1 MRSLT
6 RSIALAGALAL
17 GALALS
23 AQGAAAYVAC
33 NGEGACWHAD
43 RHYRAPGVAWHPDN
57 WYFHQNLDKDHWMG
71 HHEGR
76 GYYRGGVWIGL

>member
-1 MRSLT
+1 MKSLT
-6 RSIALAGALAL
+6 RSVAFAGALAL

-23 AQGAAAYVAC
+23 AQTAAAHVYC
-33 NGEGACWHAD
+33 NAEGACWHAD
-43 RHYRAPGVAWHPDN
+43 TRYKAPGVVRHPDS
-57 WYFHQNLDKDHWMG
+57 WYFHQKLDNDHWKG